1 MAPVSRRPRGAWSE
15 ACRWC
20 RGRPGATH
28 PTPERG
34 SKVSPGRRRS
44 SSACAPS
51 TARGG
56 RTSAPSAWFY
66 LCVGAFKNSHLEAT
80 GPGHLS
86 RCHKAF
92 TRTQTSG
99 SYSGRPPRV
108 TSDLLGR
115 VRTRVLPEQKPGK
128 DVLSRRPP
136 PHPPGSPCR
145 GISLATRILKSPT
158 WLALCLGGQPSS
170 LWTPVP
176 ARSVKNSSLP
186 RLTFAPWSGIGPCV
200 CGSLDHSTATP
211 PIEVEAT
218 ALTSGVTARMVAQP
232 RSERMAASS
241 LTRLSSRGGDPLS
254 LGRRVW
260 PQLRPGPRCADQK
273 ASGQSHPPGH

>member
-51 TARGG
+51 TAWGG
-56 RTSAPSAWFY
+56 RTFAPSAWFY

-86 RCHKAF
+86 RCHEAF

-99 SYSGRPPRV
+99 SYSRRPPRNPRNSALQNQPLPYMPV
-108 TSDLLGR
+108 NLQLKR
-115 VRTRVLPEQKPGK
+115 RTR
-128 DVLSRRPP
+128 
-136 PHPPGSPCR
+136 
-145 GISLATRILKSPT
+145 
-158 WLALCLGGQPSS
+158 
-170 LWTPVP
+170 
-176 ARSVKNSSLP
+176 LP
-186 RLTFAPWSGIGPCV
+186 RSAGIRGSRCLREKGPF
-200 CGSLDHSTATP
+200 L
-211 PIEVEAT
+211 
-218 ALTSGVTARMVAQP
+218 
-232 RSERMAASS
+232 
-241 LTRLSSRGGDPLS
+241 
-254 LGRRVW
+254 
-260 PQLRPGPRCADQK
+260 
-273 ASGQSHPPGH
+273 